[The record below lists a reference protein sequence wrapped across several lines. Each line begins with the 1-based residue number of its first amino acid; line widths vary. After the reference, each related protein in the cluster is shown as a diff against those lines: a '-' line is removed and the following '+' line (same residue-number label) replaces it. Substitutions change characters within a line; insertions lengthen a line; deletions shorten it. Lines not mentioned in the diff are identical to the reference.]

1 MFGLDPDRSQVLRKL
16 LFILNQ
22 LVKSA
27 VLLSISTYVVI
38 KNVTLFCSSWSAP
51 GCYGC
56 SVLYKKGTAVDEPA
70 LSNSEEDS
78 MEPSRQEEDDDE
90 LLQEESFILE
100 RRPAD
105 AVLLDLS
112 SSHESTIN
120 KVRDLVKIFRQEKKL
135 EPKNFIHTVLQS

>member
-1 MFGLDPDRSQVLRKL
+1 MD
-16 LFILNQ
+16 
-22 LVKSA
+22 A
-27 VLLSISTYVVI
+27 
-38 KNVTLFCSSWSAP
+38 
-51 GCYGC
+51 
-56 SVLYKKGTAVDEPA
+56 LYKKGTAVDEPA
-70 LSNSEEDS
+70 LSDSEEDS

-112 SSHESTIN
+112 SSHKSTIN

>member
-1 MFGLDPDRSQVLRKL
+1 MD
-16 LFILNQ
+16 
-22 LVKSA
+22 A
-27 VLLSISTYVVI
+27 
-38 KNVTLFCSSWSAP
+38 
-51 GCYGC
+51 
-56 SVLYKKGTAVDEPA
+56 LYKKGTAVDEPA
-70 LSNSEEDS
+70 LSDSEEDS
-78 MEPSRQEEDDDE
+78 MEPSRQEEDDDDE

>member
-1 MFGLDPDRSQVLRKL
+1 MD
-16 LFILNQ
+16 
-22 LVKSA
+22 A
-27 VLLSISTYVVI
+27 
-38 KNVTLFCSSWSAP
+38 
-51 GCYGC
+51 
-56 SVLYKKGTAVDEPA
+56 LYKKGTAVDEPA
-70 LSNSEEDS
+70 LSDSEEDS
-78 MEPSRQEEDDDE
+78 MEPSRQEEDADE
-90 LLQEESFILE
+90 LLQGESFILE

>member
-1 MFGLDPDRSQVLRKL
+1 MD
-16 LFILNQ
+16 
-22 LVKSA
+22 A
-27 VLLSISTYVVI
+27 
-38 KNVTLFCSSWSAP
+38 
-51 GCYGC
+51 
-56 SVLYKKGTAVDEPA
+56 LYKKGTAVDEPA
-70 LSNSEEDS
+70 LSDSEEDS

-120 KVRDLVKIFRQEKKL
+120 KFQIQAKGQHFDQKL
-135 EPKNFIHTVLQS
+135 LLL